1 MTVTSVMITID
12 GPSGSGKS
20 TLSRL
25 LAARLD
31 YSYLD
36 TGAMYRAVGYKML
49 QDRINEQDEEALTA
63 VLDDLDLQLLP
74 GNGDTR
80 VLLDGRDISQAI
92 RTAEMG
98 LVASRV
104 SAIAAVRRKLTEL
117 QRRIGRQS
125 NFVAEGRDMGT
136 VVFPD
141 APSKFFL
148 DASPEERARRR
159 TIQLIEKG
167 EPADRRSILAQIKKR
182 DHDDSHR
189 DLAPLKAAAD
199 AIRIDSTNMTIEEVL
214 AFMIRTVHTK
224 KESLSLSPESA
235 SVR

>member
-1 MTVTSVMITID
+1 MITID

-25 LAARLD
+25 LAERLG
-31 YSYLD
+31 YSFLD
-36 TGAMYRAVGYKML
+36 TGAMYRAVGYKVV
-49 QDRINEQDEEALTA
+49 QERVDEQDEEALAA
-63 VLDDLDLQLLP
+63 VLDNLDLHLLP

-80 VLLDGRDISQAI
+80 VLLDGQDISQAI

-117 QRRIGRQS
+117 QRRIGREG

-141 APSKFFL
+141 APCKFFL
-148 DASPEERARRR
+148 DAVPKERARRR
-159 TIQLIEKG
+159 TAQLAEKG
-167 EPADRRSILAQIKKR
+167 ELADLESILAQIKKR
-182 DHDDSHR
+182 DLDDSSR

-199 AIRIDSTNMTIEEVL
+199 AVHIDSTDMTIEEVL
-214 AFMIRTVHTK
+214 AFMIRTVQTRK
-224 KESLSLSPESA
+224 QT
-235 SVR
+235 